1 MLKTK
6 SFLLAAALVL
16 AVAFTFSCSSPDEGG
31 DGNPSNY
38 EGGGNPGEPVVYEG
52 DIYQTVVIGTQ
63 TWLAKNLNFYVEG
76 SKCYGEEGD
85 VMNLYEDPAFKTLSD
100 VEIQANCAKYG
111 RLYGWVT
118 AMALPSY
125 CSSKECSYMGEGGE
139 PLIKA
144 KHRGICPSGWHIP
157 NNAEWNTLVQ
167 FVGDSAATKL
177 KAKSGWNDYNGV
189 SGNGTDDYGFAALPS
204 GNSPSFANYFV
215 NAGSRGYWW
224 SAREFEV
231 GVYNEYFHAYRW
243 SMDYGGY
250 DSENVG
256 MSHDAKSNMYSVR
269 CVKD

>member
-1 MLKTK
+1 MRNTISK
-6 SFLLAAALVL
+6 LALTAALVL
-16 AVAFTFSCSSPDEGG
+16 AMAFTLSCSGDDGNEGG
-31 DGNPSNY
+31 SSSNY
-38 EGGGNPGEPVVYEG
+38 EGGGGNPGEPVVYEG

-63 TWLAKNLNFYVEG
+63 TWFAKNLNFYVEG
-76 SKCYGEEGD
+76 SECYGEGGEVVEGSD
-85 VMNLYEDPAFKTLSD
+85 VRTLSD

-125 CSSKECSYMGEGGE
+125 CSLKECSYMGEGGE

-157 NNAEWNTLVQ
+157 NNAEWNTLVE
-167 FVGDSAATKL
+167 FVGDSAAIKL
-177 KAKSGWNDYNGV
+177 KAKSEWNDYNGV
-189 SGNGTDDYGFAALPS
+189 SGNGTDDYGFAALPGGWHGS
-204 GNSPSFANYFV
+204 YTRFINVGNI
-215 NAGSRGYWW
+215 GLWW
-224 SAREFEV
+224 SANEFEV

-243 SMDYGGY
+243 RMYSSGY
-250 DSENVG
+250 DSENVV